1 MITAEQI
8 RAARALLNWKQSDLA
23 RESSISLPSINNIE
37 RNIGSPRLDTLY
49 AIKSAL
55 EKGGVEFIGQQGVK
69 KHSEFFA
76 MDEFQGDDFIKQLY
90 DDFLAQMHGPNDIV
104 LMSGIDDRK
113 FPEYAPDQTVR
124 YYEHYMKTKFKEK
137 VLLREGDDYYLSD
150 PIGYRW
156 IAPELLGQI
165 PYWVYKDRL
174 VMIMWEAKRVILIRS
189 QSIADT
195 FRKQFEYLWDMA
207 KPVPP
212 NAKNRLDD
220 PIYREKVRKSKPK
233 K

>member
-23 RESSISLPSINNIE
+23 RESGLSLPSINNIE
-37 RNIGSPRLDTLY
+37 RQIGSPRIDTLR
-49 AIKSAL
+49 AIQMTC
-55 EKGGVEFIGQQGVK
+55 EKAGIEFIGQQGVK

-76 MDEFQGDDFIKQLY
+76 IDEYQGNDFIRYLY
-90 DDFLAQMHGPNDIV
+90 DDFLTCMNGPDDIV

-124 YYEHYMKTKFKEK
+124 YYEHHLKTKFTEK
-137 VLLREGDDYYLSD
+137 ALLREGDNYYLSD

-174 VMIMWEAKRVILIRS
+174 VMIMWEAKRVIIIRS
-189 QSIADT
+189 QSVADT
-195 FRKQFEYLWDMA
+195 FQKQFEYLWQMA
-207 KPVPP
+207 KPVPRGSG
-212 NAKNRLDD
+212 NKLDD
-220 PIYREKVRKSKPK
+220 PTYREKTRKSKPK